1 MNEHRGKRIPS
12 LIMIVVRFLK
22 KMLTVAFFL
31 RSVFRVDRKLSLAR
45 DIFEFWSTCHLIAKD
60 VLFRSL
66 IL

>member
-1 MNEHRGKRIPS
+1 
-12 LIMIVVRFLK
+12 MIVVRFLK